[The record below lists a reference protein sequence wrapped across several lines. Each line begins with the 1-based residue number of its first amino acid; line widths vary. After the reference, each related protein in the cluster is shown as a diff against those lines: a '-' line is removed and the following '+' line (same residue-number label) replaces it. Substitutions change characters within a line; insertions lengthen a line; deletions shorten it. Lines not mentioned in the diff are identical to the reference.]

1 MAELTQLESKLGE
14 ILGLSRAAQGATDSV
29 AKLVDDQ
36 DVREVLERM
45 GSEAAEQEERC
56 VAVASEL
63 EGKKGVIEEQAKET
77 KSEAEEMMRVYLDDD
92 SDALDGFEFLVM
104 AEAGEL
110 GHIEIAEKLN
120 ERLGNERIR
129 ELIEWARPVQERHF
143 SDTRECALKLAGQDD
158 PNKPAS

>member
-143 SDTRECALKLAGQDD
+143 SDTRECSLKLAGQDD